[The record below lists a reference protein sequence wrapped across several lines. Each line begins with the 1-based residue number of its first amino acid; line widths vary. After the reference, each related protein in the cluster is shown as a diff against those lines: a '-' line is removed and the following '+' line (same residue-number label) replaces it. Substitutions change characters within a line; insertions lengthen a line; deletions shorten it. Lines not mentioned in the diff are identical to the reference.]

1 MTVGICWLCG
11 EEASLW
17 TSWKIDDGWHDV
29 CGECDWKIDQ
39 ILKHYGS
46 NSEFTTNSEKEEE

>member
-1 MTVGICWLCG
+1 MGVGICWLCG

-17 TSWKIDDGWHDV
+17 TSWAIDDGEHEV

-39 ILKHYGS
+39 IIKHYGN
-46 NSEFTTNSEKEEE
+46 NSEFVHKDDKDDG